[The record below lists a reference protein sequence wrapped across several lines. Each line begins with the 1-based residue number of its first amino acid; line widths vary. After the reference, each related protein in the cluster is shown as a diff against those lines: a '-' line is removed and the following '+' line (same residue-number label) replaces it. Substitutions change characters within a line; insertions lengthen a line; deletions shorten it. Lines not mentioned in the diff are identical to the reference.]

1 MPIPQSLR
9 RQTLAGEKLIA
20 LIDELREHHRK
31 PEHCIA
37 AIAKGNVQLGH
48 ALRARFH
55 GDRMPVQKHDSLQR
69 ILALEGAATRLQRLL
84 GEMAQIYRLFPE
96 LKGHRPPR
104 PTNSAES
111 VSRRPRRPSTATDR
125 RKISAGMRKYW
136 ARRKAE
142 QAKASRHAD

>member
-1 MPIPQSLR
+1 
-9 RQTLAGEKLIA
+9 
-20 LIDELREHHRK
+20 
-31 PEHCIA
+31 
-37 AIAKGNVQLGH
+37 
-48 ALRARFH
+48 
-55 GDRMPVQKHDSLQR
+55 MPVQKHDSLQR

-96 LKGHRPPR
+96 LKGQRPPR
-104 PTNSAES
+104 LTNSAQA
-111 VSRRPRRPSTATDR
+111 VSRRTRRPSTATDR